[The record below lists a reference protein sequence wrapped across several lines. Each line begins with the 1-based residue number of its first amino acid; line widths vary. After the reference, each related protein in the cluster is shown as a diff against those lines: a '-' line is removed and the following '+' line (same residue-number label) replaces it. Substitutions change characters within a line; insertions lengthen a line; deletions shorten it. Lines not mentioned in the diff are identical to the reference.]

1 MLASV
6 SMLARCV
13 DFSAPLEVRE
23 NVDLESNVANVI
35 TLSQFLIRR
44 SPKKVFNAKAVFFCF
59 QAGLVWDALGSTVHG
74 FGTST

>member
-1 MLASV
+1 
-6 SMLARCV
+6 MLARCV

-23 NVDLESNVANVI
+23 NVDLKSNVANVI

-44 SPKKVFNAKAVFFCF
+44 SPKCLMQRQFF
-59 QAGLVWDALGSTVHG
+59 LLPSWLIWDALGSTVHG